1 MDPLKT
7 SKNIKLYLGLL
18 SGSESFY
25 KYIATNNILKICDI
39 EDNLYSFY
47 PKKGYMIYKNST
59 IDSRDQKIYTRSNQF
74 KEFKGT
80 HYDIMVFNHCSHGD
94 YYECI
99 CFVYVSS
106 SNMFYSIYLKKY
118 TFSSFG
124 SKIFI
129 KNNEIVNH
137 DQYQIDSDLKPL
149 DFHSILEDYGIDF
162 VKTICDKFGYIN
174 AIKYIK
180 SMSKLDN

>member
-1 MDPLKT
+1 MELLNT

-18 SGSESFY
+18 SGSELFY
-25 KYIATNNILKICDI
+25 NYIAKNKILKICDI
-39 EDNLYSFY
+39 EDSLYSCY
-47 PKKGYMIYKNST
+47 PKKGFMILWYST
-59 IDSRDQKIYTRSNQF
+59 IDSPDQKIYTILNQF
-74 KEFKGT
+74 KEFEGN

-129 KNNEIVNH
+129 KNNEIVND
-137 DQYQIDSDLKPL
+137 DQYDIDSDLKPL